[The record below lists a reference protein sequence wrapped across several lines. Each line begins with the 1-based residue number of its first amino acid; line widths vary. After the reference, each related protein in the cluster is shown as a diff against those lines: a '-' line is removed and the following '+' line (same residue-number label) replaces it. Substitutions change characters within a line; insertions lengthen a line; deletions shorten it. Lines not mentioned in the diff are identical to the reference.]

1 MGDVIRVLKSL
12 STREGR
18 AYAGDSPVWQR
29 GYYDHIIRDEQDYG
43 EIWAYIE
50 ENPLRWAEDSLFVM
64 E

>member
-1 MGDVIRVLKSL
+1 M
-12 STREGR
+12 STRQARPYWSEG
-18 AYAGDSPVWQR
+18 PLFQR
-29 GYYDHIIRDEQDYG
+29 FYYDHIIRDEKDYG